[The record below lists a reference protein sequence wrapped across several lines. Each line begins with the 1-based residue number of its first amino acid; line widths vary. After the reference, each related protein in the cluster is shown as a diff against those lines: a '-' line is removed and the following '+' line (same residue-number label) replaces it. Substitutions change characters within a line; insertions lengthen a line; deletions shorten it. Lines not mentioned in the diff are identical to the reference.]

1 MNLFKISI
9 ITITYNDLL
18 GLKNTINSI
27 DKYFHKRE
35 VLIDHVIIDGNSIDG
50 TKEYITELISR
61 RGINTRFISEP
72 DLGIYDAMNKGVSH
86 SDADYV
92 IFINSGDIL
101 LSGFFEQ
108 AVHNKLYSI
117 LNQRDSAGLA
127 LNCIYDFG
135 WEKVL
140 IRARSVNLWI
150 PRMPTIHQG
159 IIYKRLILLELPYSL
174 VYKICGDFE
183 NMCRILKKY
192 KFDILNSNVAQ
203 LTAGGVSTLKPFTL
217 AKESYFVFKQHFSPN
232 IFRSIIFLIKIS
244 ISLSIVRLMFVFSSN
259 KN

>member
-18 GLKNTINSI
+18 GLKNTIKSI
-27 DKYFHKRE
+27 DKYFYKRE

-50 TKEYITELISR
+50 TQEYITDLIRS
-61 RGINTRFISEP
+61 RGINTSFISEP

-101 LSGFFEQ
+101 LSGFFER
-108 AVHNKLYSI
+108 AVHNKLCSI
-117 LNQRDSAGLA
+117 LNQGDYAGLA
-127 LNCIYDFG
+127 LNCVYDFG
-135 WEKVL
+135 WKKVL
-140 IRARSVNLWI
+140 VKARRVNFWI
-150 PRMPTIHQG
+150 PRMPSIHQG
-159 IIYKRLILLELPYSL
+159 IIYKRLLLLEVPYSL
-174 VYKICGDFE
+174 AYKICGDFE
-183 NMCRILKKY
+183 NICRLIKKY
-192 KFDILNSNVAQ
+192 KFGILNINIAQ

-217 AKESYFVFKQHFSPN
+217 ARESFSVFNHHFSPN
-232 IFRSIIFLIKIS
+232 IFRKILFLTKILL
-244 ISLSIVRLMFVFSSN
+244 SLMMVQLMFVFSRN